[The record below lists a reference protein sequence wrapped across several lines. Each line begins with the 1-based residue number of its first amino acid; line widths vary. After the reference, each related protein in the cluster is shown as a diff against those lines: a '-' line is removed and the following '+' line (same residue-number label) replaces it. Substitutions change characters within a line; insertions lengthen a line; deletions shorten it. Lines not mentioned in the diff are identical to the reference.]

1 MFIPLVNIVSDVLFT
16 TLDPHHLGN
25 LRLVNKALAKCITKS
40 VQDKSVAAALAKYK
54 HLIVL
59 TENTVRIHSRF
70 GKKVIDLILP
80 HGNGVMADKNTNLF
94 MRLDGR
100 MYWGYAD
107 VCPCEINR
115 KIADRSP
122 YVFHNKSGWLFQA
135 GGEVFIKKH
144 STSKGNLE
152 EIWVF
157 VEYKAGHGWKF
168 TLYFRPYGW

>member
-1 MFIPLVNIVSDVLFT
+1 MFIPLVNIVSEVLFT

-25 LRLVNKALAKCITKS
+25 LRLTSSAMAKSITKS

-70 GKKVIDLILP
+70 GKTVIDLILP
-80 HGNGVMADKNTNLF
+80 RGDGEIADPSTNLF

-100 MYWGYAD
+100 MYCGQAD

-115 KIADRSP
+115 KR
-122 YVFHNKSGWLFQA
+122 
-135 GGEVFIKKH
+135 GEKK
-144 STSKGNLE
+144 
-152 EIWVF
+152 
-157 VEYKAGHGWKF
+157 
-168 TLYFRPYGW
+168 R